1 MCLLLTNIQKNF
13 HFKTTTE
20 KLYFDNKS
28 NYHIKLKIQ
37 QQKLKIYFEE
47 NKKKNLKT
55 IIITLLKERKKE
67 KI

>member
-13 HFKTTTE
+13 HFKTTE